1 MPRPLKKRNVTFSPR
16 VTLFIPSG
24 VPRCRMDSVSFG
36 ADEVEALRL
45 TDMEGMY
52 QDQAAEAMGV
62 SRQTLG
68 NILCGARKK
77 VSEALTM
84 GKAIRINGQGGEE
97 AAIGPS
103 GGCGDGFGEACGR
116 KAEPGC
122 VSASGDGCGGGSA
135 DGCGAHHGPGCRE
148 DKSHGCR

>member
-84 GKAIRINGQGGEE
+84 GKAIRINGQCGEE
-97 AAIGPS
+97 AGPAPS

-116 KAEPGC
+116 GAEPGC
-122 VSASGDGCGGGSA
+122 GSASGDGCGGGSA
-135 DGCGAHHGPGCRE
+135 DGCGVQHGPGCRAG
-148 DKSHGCR
+148 KSHGCR